1 MENAL
6 VILCGGN
13 STRMGTDKALL
24 PFGDTCLIEYLV
36 RKFQPYFSRIY
47 LSVKIKG
54 DYSHLKLPVTE
65 IPDIYPNQGPM
76 SGIFSGLSMID
87 EECAFFMSVDTPFL
101 EPKTGLALLSEL
113 GDADICTLEGKASYL
128 ETATAAYSKN
138 CITTIGKCLLL
149 HQLTFN
155 TLREKCSTRYVTEA
169 AIAEAAPT
177 PIDIQYY
184 NLDTRDN
191 YYHAL
196 RILSGIVPP
205 DSSQA
210 LIEYFKD
217 TRDLFLHTTPVIS
230 FVAKPGTIMTPLI
243 ERLLPLLEREGL
255 KVVHLIK
262 EAVRSI
268 RNVRT
273 GMNVPPS
280 KKAKVFVVS
289 EDEAIRETF
298 ENGKVFFGTLGYAS
312 EVVVQADKAGID
324 EDAVS
329 AVTSKAVIYMPFA
342 ELVDIEKE
350 VERLHKEEEKLN
362 KELARVKGMLSNE
375 RFVSKAPE
383 SKVAEEKAK
392 LEKYT
397 NMMEQVKERLKQ
409 LEK

>member
-24 PFGDTCLIEYLV
+24 PFGDSCLIEYLV
-36 RKFQPYFSRIY
+36 KKFQPYFS
-47 LSVKIKG
+47 SVKIKG
-54 DYSHLKLPVTE
+54 DYAHLKLPVTE
-65 IPDIYPNQGPM
+65 ISDIYPNQGPM

-87 EECAFFMSVDTPFL
+87 EDCAFFMSVDTPFL

-155 TLREKCSTRYVTEA
+155 TLREKCSTKYVTESSIA
-169 AIAEAAPT
+169 ASAPT

-196 RILSGIVPP
+196 RILSGLDHPN
-205 DSSQA
+205 SSQA

-243 ERLLPLLEREGL
+243 ESLLPLLEREGL

-262 EAVRSI
+262 EDSSVVFK
-268 RNVRT
+268 NVYFEPTLENLSSSLSGADLVLTENFGADAPNKIEILR
-273 GMNVPPS
+273 
-280 KKAKVFVVS
+280 KDWS
-289 EDEAIRETF
+289 ETP
-298 ENGKVFFGTLGYAS
+298 LC
-312 EVVVQADKAGID
+312 
-324 EDAVS
+324 
-329 AVTSKAVIYMPFA
+329 
-342 ELVDIEKE
+342 
-350 VERLHKEEEKLN
+350 EEKDLIAVFADFSYHPKTSLPVFDLGKLKN
-362 KELARVKGMLSNE
+362 IATFLRDYLS
-375 RFVSKAPE
+375 
-383 SKVAEEKAK
+383 
-392 LEKYT
+392 
-397 NMMEQVKERLKQ
+397 KQ
-409 LEK
+409 

>member
-155 TLREKCSTRYVTEA
+155 
-169 AIAEAAPT
+169 
-177 PIDIQYY
+177 
-184 NLDTRDN
+184 N
-191 YYHAL
+191 YHAL

-262 EAVRSI
+262 EDSSV
-268 RNVRT
+268 
-273 GMNVPPS
+273 
-280 KKAKVFVVS
+280 VFK
-289 EDEAIRETF
+289 
-298 ENGKVFFGTLGYAS
+298 NVFFEPTLENLSSSLSGADLVLTENFGADAPNKIEILRKYWS
-312 EVVVQADKAGID
+312 ETPTKKI
-324 EDAVS
+324 
-329 AVTSKAVIYMPFA
+329 
-342 ELVDIEKE
+342 
-350 VERLHKEEEKLN
+350 
-362 KELARVKGMLSNE
+362 
-375 RFVSKAPE
+375 
-383 SKVAEEKAK
+383 
-392 LEKYT
+392 
-397 NMMEQVKERLKQ
+397 
-409 LEK
+409 